1 MNSILQYLLES
12 SLCLVVFY
20 VVYWIFLKK
29 DTHFLLNRIYL
40 ILSLIIS
47 QLIPFFK
54 TTSPWRTTHLTEAPP
69 VFNSIP
75 VTQATSW
82 GREETLITIYVIGL
96 LLFLIR
102 FFSHMFKLYHIVK
115 KHPINKTIGEKIVL
129 IKQDCPPFSFFSY
142 IFANKANFNKQDLR
156 QILAHEQVH
165 IRQYHSLDILLIEI
179 VTILQWFNPFVWPY
193 KSSLKEIHEYLAD
206 EGVIAQGFNASRY
219 QVLLFEQHI
228 GAKMFE
234 FANTFKKSQIKR
246 RLTMMRKIKSKSGAK
261 MKYLLVLPLTLLL
274 VLAFAE
280 PKQVFGGSAAVG
292 DNSKFEGTSNTRT
305 ETTTPGTAEEIKKL
319 KQEMDH
325 LKKGEAI
332 LLKKLETTENQE
344 DKKKLKEKIVKYR
357 EKQKQIQ
364 AYLVKAGNHDTVSK
378 SALKEKYVYI
388 LEYEKKLLQKQQS
401 TTDPDTKKKI
411 QQLLDDTKKKK
422 QLLIAS
428 LKIASNPPASEL
440 KAKLDSVKKKV
451 AVVEKKLK
459 STDDPEEKQ
468 KLKQMLVDLLKIRDE
483 IKKKLAAVDSPH

>member
-1 MNSILQYLLES
+1 M
-12 SLCLVVFY
+12 VFY
-20 VVYWIFLKK
+20 LIYWSFLKK

-54 TTSPWRTTHLTEAPP
+54 TTSPWRTAHLTEAPP
-69 VFNSIP
+69 VFYSISVP
-75 VTQATSW
+75 RAASW
-82 GREETLITIYVIGL
+82 GMEDILLTIYVIGL

-102 FFSHMFKLYHIVK
+102 FFSHMLKLYQIVK
-115 KHPINKTIGEKIVL
+115 KHPITKTIGEKIVS

-142 IFANKANFNKQDLR
+142 IFVNKANLNKQDLR

-179 VTILQWFNPFVWPY
+179 IIILQWFNPFVWPY

-206 EGVIAQGFNASRY
+206 EGVITQGFNASRY
-219 QVLLFEQHI
+219 QVLLFEQNI

-234 FANTFKKSQIKR
+234 FANNFKKSQIKR
-246 RLTMMRKIKSKSGAK
+246 RLIMMTKIKSRSGAK
-261 MKYLLVLPLTLLL
+261 MKYLLVLPITLLL
-274 VLAFAE
+274 VMAFAE
-280 PKQVFGGSAAVG
+280 PKQVFGGSTAAG
-292 DNSKFEGTSNTRT
+292 DNSKREGTVITGT
-305 ETTTPGTAEEIKKL
+305 ETTDPVTAEEIEKL

-325 LKKGEAI
+325 LKKEEML
-332 LLKKLETTENQE
+332 LLKKLEVTENQE
-344 DKKKLKEKIVKYR
+344 DKKKLEETIAKYR

-364 AYLVKAGNHDTVSK
+364 AYLVKAGQHDTSST

-388 LEYEKKLLQKQQS
+388 LEYEKKLLQKQES
-401 TTDPDTKKKI
+401 TTDPETRKKI
-411 QQLLDDTKKKK
+411 QQLLDDTKEKK

-428 LKIASNPPASEL
+428 LKIASNPPESEL
-440 KAKLDSVKKKV
+440 KAKLDSVKKK
-451 AVVEKKLK
+451 AALIEKKLK

-468 KLKQMLVDLLKIRDE
+468 KLKKMLVDLLKIGDE
-483 IKKKLAAVDSPH
+483 IKKKLAAVDSTH